1 MFKFGRSSKRTV
13 GLDIGSRAIKIVE
26 VGHTGSKPTLL
37 KFGRASLLP
46 EAIVDGEVMDRDVVV
61 DTIAELME
69 ANAIASRD
77 VVIAV
82 SGRAVIV
89 KKIQMSRMS
98 DEEAREAI
106 QWEAEQHVPFD
117 IEDVSLDFQIL
128 NRDSSPDRMDVLLVA
143 AKKEMLEAR
152 ADLVRS
158 AGLNPTLIDV
168 DSFAVQ
174 NAYEMGYGMQE
185 GQLTLLLNVGC
196 FVTNVNIVRDG
207 VPHFTRD
214 LSFAGNAIL
223 EAVQKDLGVDYDEA
237 SRILEN
243 PGEERLEDLQSIVGL
258 VGEELAVGIE
268 KSLSYLK
275 ASGEADRIDRICLTG
290 GSAYAPGLR
299 EAIEKR
305 QGSPVEIGSPFR
317 GMEWGEGVFGET
329 DPEKEGPHYMVAAGL
344 ALRKGGE

>member
-1 MFKFGRSSKRTV
+1 MFKFGKGSKRTV
-13 GLDIGSRAIKIVE
+13 GLDIGSRALKVVE
-26 VGHTGSKPTLL
+26 IGHSGGKPVLL
-37 KFGRASLLP
+37 KYGRSTLLP

-69 ANAIASRD
+69 TSGIASRD

-89 KKIQMSRMS
+89 KKIQMNKMT
-98 DEEAREAI
+98 DEEARTAI

-117 IEDVSLDFQIL
+117 IDDVSLDFQIL
-128 NRDSSPDRMDVLLVA
+128 NRDSSPERMDVLLVA

-158 AGLNPTLIDV
+158 AGLNPHVIDV

-174 NAYEMGYGMQE
+174 NAYEHSYGMQE
-185 GQLTLLLNVGC
+185 GNLTLLLNVGC

-207 VPHFTRD
+207 VPYFTRD

-237 SRILEN
+237 SRILES
-243 PGEERLEDLQSIVGL
+243 PGDERLEDLQSIVGL

-268 KSLSYLK
+268 KSLSYLRN
-275 ASGEADRIDRICLTG
+275 SGDADHIDRICLTG
-290 GSAYAPGLR
+290 GSAFAPGLR

-305 QGSPVEIGSPFR
+305 QGSPVEIGNPFR
-317 GMEWGEGVFGET
+317 NMDWSDEVFGEAE
-329 DPEKEGPHYMVAAGL
+329 PEKIGPHFMVATGL
-344 ALRKGGE
+344 ALRKAGE